1 VSLTEHAQQLD
12 SRSVTVSRLAGEL
25 AAAAE
30 SGADPQQL
38 RDLHE
43 QLAEQLEALNGES
56 SMMALLIDE
65 AR

>member
-1 VSLTEHAQQLD
+1 MSLTEHSQQLD
-12 SRSVTVSRLAGEL
+12 GRAVTVSRLAGEL

-30 SGADPQQL
+30 SGADQGQL
-38 RDLHE
+38 RDLHA
-43 QLAEQLEALNGES
+43 QLTEQLEALNGES